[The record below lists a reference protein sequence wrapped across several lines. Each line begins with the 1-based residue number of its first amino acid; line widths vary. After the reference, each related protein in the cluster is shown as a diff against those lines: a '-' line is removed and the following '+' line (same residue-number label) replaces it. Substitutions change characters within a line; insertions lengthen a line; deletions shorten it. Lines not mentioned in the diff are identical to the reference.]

1 METQKICETV
11 EINAPLEEVFL
22 LVTSQERRLQL
33 RQDWGTEKF
42 GDFSPNFPRPGSR
55 FQARPVHDSQ
65 APYDT
70 VVTDWLPNRAFAYRS
85 EDVRQKA
92 AQWRLEPAGENTR
105 LTYEET
111 YFPLDVDGVEEQ
123 TVMAQE
129 ARQWLGDMKRYLE
142 LPHSRAGRAL
152 KWVLDKVFLKQR
164 ADQRRIILTL
174 VAIQMISIFTFTMA
188 ALGLGLA
195 RLLFF

>member
-11 EINAPLEEVFL
+11 EINAPLEEVFR
-22 LVTSQERRLQL
+22 LVTSEERRLQL
-33 RQDWGTEKF
+33 RQDWGTEKYAE
-42 GDFSPNFPRPGSR
+42 FSADFPRSGSR
-55 FQARPVHDSQ
+55 FRARPVDESR

-70 VVTDWLPNRAFAYRS
+70 VVTDWLPNRTFAYHS
-85 EDVRQKA
+85 EDARQSA

-111 YFPLDVDGVEEQ
+111 YIPLDVDGEEEQ
-123 TVMAQE
+123 AVLAQE
-129 ARQWLGDMKRYLE
+129 ARQWLGDIKRYLE
-142 LPHSRAGRAL
+142 LPNSRVGRTL
-152 KWVLDKVFLKQR
+152 KWVLDTIFLKQR